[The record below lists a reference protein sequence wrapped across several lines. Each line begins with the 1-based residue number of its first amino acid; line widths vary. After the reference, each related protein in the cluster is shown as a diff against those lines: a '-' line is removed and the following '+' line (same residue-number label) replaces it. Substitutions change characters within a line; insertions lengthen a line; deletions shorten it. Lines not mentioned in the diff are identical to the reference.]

1 MFAKKEDPK
10 VEEKVQEEGLIANL
24 LMEYRDVFPTEL
36 PPGFPL
42 IRGIEHLIDLVS
54 DASFAYKA
62 TYYYDLEETKELQVN

>member
-1 MFAKKEDPK
+1 M
-10 VEEKVQEEGLIANL
+10 
-24 LMEYRDVFPTEL
+24 FPTEL

-62 TYYYDLEETKELQVN
+62 TYYYDLEETKELQR